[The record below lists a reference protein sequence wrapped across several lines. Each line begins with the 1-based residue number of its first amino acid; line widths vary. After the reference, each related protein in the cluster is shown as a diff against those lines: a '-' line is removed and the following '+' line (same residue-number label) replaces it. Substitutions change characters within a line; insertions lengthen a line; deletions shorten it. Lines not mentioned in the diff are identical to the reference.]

1 MKKNRLIK
9 TLMAFSVSL
18 SLTPVSSVF
27 AVDDGIVEGNY
38 QQAIESIV
46 IPRYETDGTKTEQK
60 VSETLKAKL
69 DDSNLK
75 ATVNTANKTL
85 TVDTQL
91 KDVYLASDYL
101 NGVSPAG
108 ESYYNMMNFY
118 TDVIQVDNLLRETKY
133 QNYNVIDNT
142 GEQVSG
148 EYIDSLLG
156 LLKQIND
163 FDTSTNLQYDMNS
176 QNGTDVI
183 ATSEDGKATFKFHI
197 DSHGYWGYDL
207 GAHDSITGIVMG
219 YSEDEA
225 YERQSELTTLYGN
238 FFKIEFEN
246 KGSGK
251 WYLLRNTDLQCPA
264 IYVSEDG
271 KEAFMIDVDFYG
283 ENVINKVIK
292 EIIGDDCESLKI
304 FLTHNHGDHVNNLA
318 KIAEDSALK
327 DIVTLYWPENEPHPK
342 KDGVDLVELF
352 DNVKLVKDM
361 ETFTVAGNEF
371 QFIEIP
377 DEHTP
382 AGGQLADLTNN
393 VLYSGDTL
401 GAQVHLGGTTVS
413 LSALDSWI
421 DGVQKSV
428 DYIQAHDMQYII
440 GGHTPYLNTSDF
452 ASWVHTAL
460 VYAKNQLAKDSSWQG
475 GLVIV
480 ENGKVVD
487 ANRQSEM
494 LKNGL
499 TDAQELKVASVNF
512 RNDLPQQSET
522 IDVEASYQQA
532 IESIVVPRYEAD
544 GTKTEQRVSETL
556 KAKLD
561 DSNLKATVN
570 TANKTLT
577 VDTQLKDVYLAS
589 DYLNGVSP
597 AGESYYN
604 MMNFYTDVKQVAQL
618 LEKYNGYTVIDNK
631 GQEVNADYVQ
641 SLLGLLD
648 QINSFDTKTN
658 LKYDMNSQNG
668 TDVIATSKDGNA
680 TFKFHIDSHGYWG
693 YDLGAHDSITG
704 IVMGLDEK
712 EANEKQHEYTM
723 KYGNFFKIELEN
735 KGSGKWY
742 LLRNTDLQC
751 PVIYVSEDGKEA
763 FMIDVDF
770 YGSYVINDV
779 IKSIIGDKCESLK
792 IFLTHNHGD
801 HVNNLAAIAQDKEL
815 KDIVTLYWPENEP
828 HPTLTA
834 KDTVYPDMVGQDLV
848 ELFDDVKLVK
858 DMEKFTVAGN
868 EFQFIEIPDEHTPAG
883 GQLAD
888 LTNNVLYSGDT
899 LGAQVHLGGTTV
911 SLSAL
916 DSWID
921 GVQKSV
927 DYIQAHDMKYI
938 IGGHTPYLNTSDFA
952 SWVHTALVYA
962 KDQLAKDSSWQ
973 GGLVIVENGKVVDA
987 NRQSEMFK
995 NGLTDAQELKVASV
1009 NFRNDL
1015 SQEEEISDSHQN
1027 QDSST
1032 KTDQNNTKNPIQTSQ
1047 NVKTDDTHSI
1057 GVYVFTAFIACV
1069 VGVVIYRKRHG

>member
-38 QQAIESIV
+38 QQAIKSIV

-142 GEQVSG
+142 GEEVSG

-163 FDTSTNLQYDMNS
+163 FDTSTNLQYDMSS

-183 ATSEDGKATFKFHI
+183 ATSADGKATFKFHI

-361 ETFTVAGNEF
+361 EKFTVAGNEF

-460 VYAKNQLAKDSSWQG
+460 VYAKDQLAKDSSWQG

-512 RNDLPQQSET
+512 RNDLS
-522 IDVEASYQQA
+522 
-532 IESIVVPRYEAD
+532 
-544 GTKTEQRVSETL
+544 
-556 KAKLD
+556 
-561 DSNLKATVN
+561 
-570 TANKTLT
+570 
-577 VDTQLKDVYLAS
+577 
-589 DYLNGVSP
+589 
-597 AGESYYN
+597 
-604 MMNFYTDVKQVAQL
+604 
-618 LEKYNGYTVIDNK
+618 
-631 GQEVNADYVQ
+631 QED
-641 SLLGLLD
+641 
-648 QINSFDTKTN
+648 IP
-658 LKYDMNSQNG
+658 
-668 TDVIATSKDGNA
+668 
-680 TFKFHIDSHGYWG
+680 DSH
-693 YDLGAHDSITG
+693 
-704 IVMGLDEK
+704 
-712 EANEKQHEYTM
+712 
-723 KYGNFFKIELEN
+723 
-735 KGSGKWY
+735 
-742 LLRNTDLQC
+742 
-751 PVIYVSEDGKEA
+751 P
-763 FMIDVDF
+763 
-770 YGSYVINDV
+770 
-779 IKSIIGDKCESLK
+779 
-792 IFLTHNHGD
+792 
-801 HVNNLAAIAQDKEL
+801 
-815 KDIVTLYWPENEP
+815 
-828 HPTLTA
+828 
-834 KDTVYPDMVGQDLV
+834 
-848 ELFDDVKLVK
+848 
-858 DMEKFTVAGN
+858 
-868 EFQFIEIPDEHTPAG
+868 
-883 GQLAD
+883 
-888 LTNNVLYSGDT
+888 
-899 LGAQVHLGGTTV
+899 
-911 SLSAL
+911 
-916 DSWID
+916 
-921 GVQKSV
+921 
-927 DYIQAHDMKYI
+927 
-938 IGGHTPYLNTSDFA
+938 
-952 SWVHTALVYA
+952 
-962 KDQLAKDSSWQ
+962 
-973 GGLVIVENGKVVDA
+973 
-987 NRQSEMFK
+987 
-995 NGLTDAQELKVASV
+995 
-1009 NFRNDL
+1009 
-1015 SQEEEISDSHQN
+1015 N

-1047 NVKTDDTHSI
+1047 NVKTDDTYSI
-1057 GVYVFTAFIACV
+1057 GIYVFTAFIACV

>member
-46 IPRYETDGTKTEQK
+46 IPRYEADGTKTEQR

-69 DDSNLK
+69 DNSNLK
-75 ATVNTANKTL
+75 ATVNTVDKTL
-85 TVDTQL
+85 TVDMQL

-118 TDVIQVDNLLRETKY
+118 TDVIQVDNLLEKKEY

-238 FFKIEFEN
+238 FFKIELEN

-318 KIAEDSALK
+318 KIAEDSKLK
-327 DIVTLYWPENEPHPK
+327 NIVTLYWPENEPHPK

-361 ETFTVAGNEF
+361 EKFTVAGNEF

-460 VYAKNQLAKDSSWQG
+460 VYAK
-475 GLVIV
+475 
-480 ENGKVVD
+480 
-487 ANRQSEM
+487 
-494 LKNGL
+494 
-499 TDAQELKVASVNF
+499 
-512 RNDLPQQSET
+512 
-522 IDVEASYQQA
+522 
-532 IESIVVPRYEAD
+532 
-544 GTKTEQRVSETL
+544 
-556 KAKLD
+556 
-561 DSNLKATVN
+561 
-570 TANKTLT
+570 
-577 VDTQLKDVYLAS
+577 
-589 DYLNGVSP
+589 
-597 AGESYYN
+597 
-604 MMNFYTDVKQVAQL
+604 
-618 LEKYNGYTVIDNK
+618 
-631 GQEVNADYVQ
+631 
-641 SLLGLLD
+641 
-648 QINSFDTKTN
+648 
-658 LKYDMNSQNG
+658 
-668 TDVIATSKDGNA
+668 
-680 TFKFHIDSHGYWG
+680 
-693 YDLGAHDSITG
+693 
-704 IVMGLDEK
+704 
-712 EANEKQHEYTM
+712 
-723 KYGNFFKIELEN
+723 
-735 KGSGKWY
+735 
-742 LLRNTDLQC
+742 
-751 PVIYVSEDGKEA
+751 
-763 FMIDVDF
+763 
-770 YGSYVINDV
+770 
-779 IKSIIGDKCESLK
+779 
-792 IFLTHNHGD
+792 
-801 HVNNLAAIAQDKEL
+801 
-815 KDIVTLYWPENEP
+815 
-828 HPTLTA
+828 
-834 KDTVYPDMVGQDLV
+834 
-848 ELFDDVKLVK
+848 
-858 DMEKFTVAGN
+858 
-868 EFQFIEIPDEHTPAG
+868 
-883 GQLAD
+883 
-888 LTNNVLYSGDT
+888 
-899 LGAQVHLGGTTV
+899 
-911 SLSAL
+911 
-916 DSWID
+916 
-921 GVQKSV
+921 
-927 DYIQAHDMKYI
+927 
-938 IGGHTPYLNTSDFA
+938 
-952 SWVHTALVYA
+952 
-962 KDQLAKDSSWQ
+962 DQLTKDSSWQ

-995 NGLTDAQELKVASV
+995 NGLTDAEELKIASV

-1015 SQEEEISDSHQN
+1015 SQEDIPDSHPN

-1047 NVKTDDTHSI
+1047 NVKTDDTYSI
-1057 GVYVFTAFIACV
+1057 GIYVFTAFIACV